1 MTKPKGGRGYKAP
14 YETVVMR
21 VPKPLEERIEKQ
33 IEDYRSQVIE
43 GVQLED
49 QKSLP
54 SLDFAVLQAKEVL
67 KQKKGARDSIEKLL
81 QVLYGTKISLK
92 D

>member
-1 MTKPKGGRGYKAP
+1 MNKPKGGRGYKAP

-21 VPKPLEERIEKQ
+21 VPKPLEEQIEKQ
-33 IEDYRSQVIE
+33 VEDYRKQVIE
-43 GVQLED
+43 GVES
-49 QKSLP
+49 KEPENLP
-54 SLDFAVLQAKEVL
+54 SLDSAVLKAKEIL
-67 KQKKGARDSIEKLL
+67 KQKKGARDSVEKLL